1 MKRILTFIIA
11 LVISV
16 LGLNAQNFDVIDS
29 ELQMMLSQKSNEP
42 ISINII
48 LDSQFDADKLNNI
61 DNKSEKREYVISEL
75 KKFSS
80 ENQNKVMAYL
90 QAEEGN
96 NVTNLKSHWLVNTI
110 SCTAT
115 RDVIYKTSELS
126 GISLIA
132 HNGKEKLIGDYKPMK
147 AQKQRGLIQNVTTV
161 GADQVWAEGYTGKDV
176 IVAVLDSGVNSEH
189 VDLKDHLWDGGSEYP
204 DHGWNFIDNNSNT
217 NDYNGHGTHCAGTI
231 CGDGTSGTQTGMAP
245 DATLMCVKVL
255 DDDGRGTLEALVS
268 GIEFAVENG
277 ADILSISLGWTYPNS
292 YVSGIMREM
301 FENVMYAGV
310 VASVAAGNERDGIDT
325 IPIPYNINAP
335 GNCPPPWL
343 HPDQQTNAGGL
354 SAVVSVG
361 AVDYYDQPAYFSS
374 EGPVTW
380 QGSQW
385 HDYLL
390 NIDVEID
397 ENWLHYDNGIFETSI
412 GGPELFYWGVM
423 FPASALQQ
431 HSGDMLSKISVYDYI
446 ADTLE
451 LLVYYGGDYAPEV
464 LVHTQT
470 FELTGSNSVVEIDL
484 TSSLPIDRNE
494 NLWIVLFSNNGTDY
508 PAAACSNTGN
518 PNGRW
523 ISMDGTTWEDIVD
536 YGLEFTWMIRAY
548 VSDESGSAVAELKSI
563 DDYEYKSSKGK
574 LSALKAD
581 SKRAGAAS
589 NDSNFGLIRPDVS
602 APGVDIVS
610 AAYDDNYGFYS
621 YSGTSMATPCVAGV
635 MALMLDKNPDLTP
648 ADICRI
654 LETTA
659 TPLDYKKSNR
669 TGSGRIN
676 AYEACEMIEEEN
688 EEIPSGKS
696 FFTFESGLDGWTT
709 IDADNDGH
717 NWFNSSEVMIGY
729 HGYNESNCVM
739 SQSYDNEV
747 GVLYPD
753 NYLVSPEKYLIDN
766 SSKIK
771 FMAAAQDPSWAAEHF
786 GVAVSTASNNNANDF
801 TTVAEWTMTSGAKG
815 NQNSQARGF
824 EAKAEGTWFQYEVDL
839 SQYAGQEV
847 WLAIRHFNC
856 SDQWILCVDNVE
868 IVSSDEDDALI
879 PIRTVQRIPMIE
891 HFSSSTCMPCV
902 NVNNLMDVL
911 TSNNQGKYTYT
922 KYPMNWPGTGD
933 PYYTGEGGTRMSF
946 YDVTGTPQIFLD
958 GTNQYHGAISQ
969 AVFDEYYN
977 NSSYV
982 DIRGSFDVVGNT
994 INVIADFM
1002 SYVDID
1008 NVDAYISINEKTTTG
1023 NIGGNGETEF
1033 HHIMLKLSSNA
1044 IDIEAGK
1051 HERIEYSYNM
1061 SNTFMEDISD
1071 LEVAL
1076 WLQNP
1081 ETKEIYNSRYAY
1093 EYTKHPYPV
1102 VDVTI
1107 NDYVVSWNSHA
1118 DANPVSYDIYIDNVL
1133 VENTTNK
1140 YYELNVPNA
1149 EYVEIVAL
1157 YGNNKT
1163 SVGVVSSLASLP
1175 SETIP
1180 AAPQNL
1186 VAEAISSSEIQ
1197 LSWDD
1202 VDGAE
1207 HYNVYYGDA
1216 LLGYIATPACVVSV
1230 VEYGTYCFTV
1240 TAVNEVGESEHSNEA
1255 CATVEESEKPNQP
1268 EYKYRISSVYA
1279 EDGMQIWDYNYSDVI
1294 GTSMLSIN
1302 KFDYT
1307 YGGLVETKDSLYYD
1321 ANGNITKIATWQN
1334 FDGEWSYVCY
1344 VEYTYNEQNLR
1355 ATRKNYN
1362 NFDNTMELGGTY
1374 YYNYDVNGKMT
1385 DWRLE
1390 FFDFEEYQKG
1400 VIEYNE
1406 AGQKVS
1412 ETIQQYDFETYYLRN
1427 NQLIEY
1433 EYDGYGNLVNE
1444 VEYYYSELDERVPSI
1459 YKHYDYDDF
1468 GNCIQ
1473 FEQTTAS
1480 GQVQERRVYTYD
1492 TSVLAENIFYYSNP
1506 EKDFP
1511 ALHQMNNMLKSFE
1524 YYAENDNGE
1533 LVYVID
1539 YIFDYEAIE
1548 ESGSDIPAA
1557 PTNLVAEAIS
1567 SSEIQLSWDA
1577 VDGAEYYNVY
1587 LEYEY
1592 IGYIA
1597 ATACVVNVVEYG
1609 THCFTVT
1616 AVNEVGESEHSNE
1629 ACATVELPYYWTPD
1643 PSLYANNMT
1652 VISTIAIDGV
1662 EQSDFNLELGAFCG
1676 DEVRGSGKLQYVG
1689 SPANRYECFLMVYGN
1704 AGDNITFKLYDHATE
1719 TVSDLKTNQSVTFEV
1734 NGAVGDVI
1742 DPYAINFTST
1752 IVHNQELKSGWN
1764 WYSTYVVNE
1773 GAEGLANLENAVGT
1787 NGIQIKNQSKFVNQ
1801 AGGNWYGT
1809 LEETSVEDM
1818 FMIQLSS
1825 ATNVTLEG
1833 YEVNPAEH
1841 PITLGTNWKW
1851 ISYPLSTEMSVEEA
1865 FASANPSNGDYVKSQ
1880 TGFAQYYDGLGWS
1893 GTLKTMTP
1901 GLGYMYQNKSG
1912 YAKTLVYPSSSSKGS
1927 VKSNVTTDNNH
1938 WTADYSKY
1946 PMNMT
1951 MIAVVE
1957 GAESAYEVAAFADGE
1972 CRGSARPIYVE
1983 ALDSY
1988 IMFMT
1993 ISGEDGETLTFKYY
2007 DVNTGETYA
2016 IADEFTFSVNATVGD
2031 VMNPYVMTRGALGID
2046 ELSSSINIYPN
2057 PVDNELFLATEVRV
2071 EEIAIYDV
2079 YGRKT
2084 TVYGLQTT
2092 DFVHSI
2098 DVADL
2103 EAGVY
2108 FVNIKTENGNI
2119 VKRFVKK

>member
-42 ISINII
+42 VSINII

-126 GISLIA
+126 GISRIA

-292 YVSGIMREM
+292 YVSEIMREM

-343 HPDQQTNAGGL
+343 HPDQQANAGGL

-361 AVDYYDQPAYFSS
+361 AVDYYDEPAYFSS

-390 NIDVEID
+390 NSGVEID

-412 GGPELFYWGVM
+412 GGLESFYWGVM
-423 FPASALQQ
+423 FPAATLQQ
-431 HSGDMLSKISVYDYI
+431 HSGDMLSKISVYDYC
-446 ADTLE
+446 ADTPE
-451 LLVYYGGDYAPEV
+451 LLVYYGGDYAPEM

-523 ISMDGTTWEDIVD
+523 LSVDGTTWEDIVD
-536 YGLEFTWMIRAY
+536 YVPESTWMIRAY

-563 DDYEYKSSKGK
+563 NDYEYKSSKGK

-676 AYEACEMIEEEN
+676 AYEAYKMIEEEN
-688 EEIPSGKS
+688 EEVPSGKS

-709 IDADNDGH
+709 IDADNDGYK
-717 NWFNSSEVMIGY
+717 WINSSDYFAADLGPQ
-729 HGYNESNCVM
+729 GFNGSNCAM
-739 SQSYDNEV
+739 SQSYINEV

-766 SSKIK
+766 SSKIR
-771 FMAAAQDPSWAAEHF
+771 FMAAAQDSSWAAEHF

-801 TTVAEWTMTSGAKG
+801 TTIAEWTMTSRAMGNQKSQAKG
-815 NQNSQARGF
+815 F
-824 EAKAEGTWFQYEVDL
+824 ETKATGTWFQYEVDL

-856 SDQWILCVDNVE
+856 SDQFILCVDNVE
-868 IVSSDEDDALI
+868 IVSSDDNSTPEQPQQQYRNVLIEEFTGRNCPYCPMGHKALDDISNINPGKVFPVNIHAQNSLSPTSYPNLNI
-879 PIRTVQRIPMIE
+879 DV
-891 HFSSSTCMPCV
+891 STSYY
-902 NVNNLMDVL
+902 NAFNN
-911 TSNNQGKYTYT
+911 
-922 KYPMNWPGTGD
+922 
-933 PYYTGEGGTRMSF
+933 
-946 YDVTGTPQIFLD
+946 I
-958 GTNQYHGAISQ
+958 GAI
-969 AVFDEYYN
+969 
-977 NSSYV
+977 
-982 DIRGSFDVVGNT
+982 
-994 INVIADFM
+994 
-1002 SYVDID
+1002 
-1008 NVDAYISINEKTTTG
+1008 
-1023 NIGGNGETEF
+1023 
-1033 HHIMLKLSSNA
+1033 
-1044 IDIEAGK
+1044 
-1051 HERIEYSYNM
+1051 
-1061 SNTFMEDISD
+1061 
-1071 LEVAL
+1071 
-1076 WLQNP
+1076 P
-1081 ETKEIYNSRYAY
+1081 
-1093 EYTKHPYPV
+1093 
-1102 VDVTI
+1102 
-1107 NDYVVSWNSHA
+1107 
-1118 DANPVSYDIYIDNVL
+1118 
-1133 VENTTNK
+1133 
-1140 YYELNVPNA
+1140 
-1149 EYVEIVAL
+1149 
-1157 YGNNKT
+1157 
-1163 SVGVVSSLASLP
+1163 SVM
-1175 SETIP
+1175 
-1180 AAPQNL
+1180 
-1186 VAEAISSSEIQ
+1186 
-1197 LSWDD
+1197 
-1202 VDGAE
+1202 
-1207 HYNVYYGDA
+1207 
-1216 LLGYIATPACVVSV
+1216 
-1230 VEYGTYCFTV
+1230 
-1240 TAVNEVGESEHSNEA
+1240 VNRVGESVYPANNECSNLVSQQLSQLAEVNIDGKVVINPDTRVA
-1255 CATVEESEKPNQP
+1255 EITVELEYTSSSAYNTNYLTIMMLQDNIIGSQQGSSYNPEQIVDGQYRHMHVLRDVITPTWGDAVSPATAGTLITKQYIYNIPEIIGDPNGVEVDLDNIYFLAFVAETYQGTPTRPILNVNKLEQIEGVDEPVYAFIKDAVQENTSTCSYEKKFVLNIANAGTDNITSIEFEIDVEGGDITEYQWNGFIPSHENTDIDLFAYIPEGEHEVTFRIVAINGEYFYSEKTILAMS
-1268 EYKYRISSVYA
+1268 EKIV
-1279 EDGMQIWDYNYSDVI
+1279 E
-1294 GTSMLSIN
+1294 
-1302 KFDYT
+1302 
-1307 YGGLVETKDSLYYD
+1307 VETSD
-1321 ANGNITKIATWQN
+1321 ANEQFTLELAQDRFGNQITWSVVGHNGNIIAEGGPYQMLSTVGTLLHVEYFTLPAGECAEFIINDNVGNGINGVFGQGYYKIYDSN
-1334 FDGEWSYVCY
+1334 YNVVVESDGKYENGESHIIYVNDDGE
-1344 VEYTYNEQNLR
+1344 T
-1355 ATRKNYN
+1355 
-1362 NFDNTMELGGTY
+1362 
-1374 YYNYDVNGKMT
+1374 
-1385 DWRLE
+1385 
-1390 FFDFEEYQKG
+1390 
-1400 VIEYNE
+1400 
-1406 AGQKVS
+1406 
-1412 ETIQQYDFETYYLRN
+1412 
-1427 NQLIEY
+1427 
-1433 EYDGYGNLVNE
+1433 
-1444 VEYYYSELDERVPSI
+1444 
-1459 YKHYDYDDF
+1459 
-1468 GNCIQ
+1468 
-1473 FEQTTAS
+1473 
-1480 GQVQERRVYTYD
+1480 
-1492 TSVLAENIFYYSNP
+1492 
-1506 EKDFP
+1506 
-1511 ALHQMNNMLKSFE
+1511 
-1524 YYAENDNGE
+1524 
-1533 LVYVID
+1533 
-1539 YIFDYEAIE
+1539 
-1548 ESGSDIPAA
+1548 
-1557 PTNLVAEAIS
+1557 
-1567 SSEIQLSWDA
+1567 
-1577 VDGAEYYNVY
+1577 
-1587 LEYEY
+1587 
-1592 IGYIA
+1592 
-1597 ATACVVNVVEYG
+1597 
-1609 THCFTVT
+1609 
-1616 AVNEVGESEHSNE
+1616 
-1629 ACATVELPYYWTPD
+1629 PYYWTPD

-1742 DPYAINFTST
+1742 NPYAINFTST

-1809 LEETSVEDM
+1809 LTETSVEDM
-1818 FMIQLSS
+1818 FMIQMSS
-1825 ATNVTLEG
+1825 ATNVALEG

-1880 TGFAQYYDGLGWS
+1880 KGFAQYYEGLGWS
-1893 GTLKTMTP
+1893 GTLTSMTP
-1901 GLGYMYQNKSG
+1901 GMGYMYQNVSG
-1912 YAKTLVYPSSSSKGS
+1912 SAKTLVYPSSSSSKGS

-1983 ALDSY
+1983 ALDIY

-2031 VMNPYVMTRGALGID
+2031 VMEPYVMTRGTMGVD

-2079 YGRKT
+2079 YGRTT